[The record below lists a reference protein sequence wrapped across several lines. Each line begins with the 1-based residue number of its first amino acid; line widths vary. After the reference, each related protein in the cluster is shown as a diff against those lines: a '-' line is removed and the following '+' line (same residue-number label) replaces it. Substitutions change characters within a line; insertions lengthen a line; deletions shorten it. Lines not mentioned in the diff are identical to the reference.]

1 MRDFELEKLVSDL
14 ASSMTQ
20 IFPMPVLA
28 PVTMAT
34 LPLRSGMSAAEK
46 VCPNMLE

>member
-1 MRDFELEKLVSDL
+1 MKEERETDL
-14 ASSMTQ
+14 ASSVEEA
-20 IFPMPVLA
+20 FPKPVLA

-46 VCPNMLE
+46 V